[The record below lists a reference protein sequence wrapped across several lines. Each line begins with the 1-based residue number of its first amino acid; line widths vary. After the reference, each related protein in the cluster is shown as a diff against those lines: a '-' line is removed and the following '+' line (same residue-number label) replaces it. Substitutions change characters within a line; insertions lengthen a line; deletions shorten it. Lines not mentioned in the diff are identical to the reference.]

1 MMMSFFKKIVN
12 RLFGDEETPEHTERA
27 VEGNEEDR
35 PSQKEVRTDLP
46 QRSNRTFEFPVMPD
60 EIEEQVEKKLE
71 EEQMDFEPQPLYLN
85 KRWPGKKEAEV
96 SDVPILPNLR
106 REEKRVERPE
116 PTEEPIIVD
125 EKRPFRPTVVPS
137 PIFGMKERDEE
148 WIEQLNTGK
157 KDRTWIESNEG
168 LIRPKKHDERS
179 NEEIAQ
185 QLNEV
190 RQDQEVDDRIEEPA
204 PPSVTGE
211 PIEEAIETGPL
222 ETVESPD
229 ERDVPPSL
237 IVEEPSEDAKK
248 RQTVETYE
256 RPDEEDLF
264 VADESSEQESEQ
276 HSTDDQE
283 RTLSVEEDILIKDD
297 MGATDETTEEIL
309 FVEEDVLPNHYEP
322 LLTEES
328 NVEEQRRVKEEALCE
343 KDEVEEEESFDEV
356 DASEKHE
363 ATEQK
368 ENIRPF
374 NVVMLASDKK
384 KWEAQRERE
393 RAMEATRAVVE
404 EGHSGILSDDDAVHL
419 EEEQTEVDESPKFSW
434 EDTGDETNRAE
445 ESNSPELEVVQPLE
459 MESDRAYHLPSLHY
473 LAPAAPKVEDTE
485 WLNEQ
490 SLALEDTLRHFGIES
505 EVKRAVQGPTVTRF
519 ELTVARGTKV
529 NKIKNLT
536 DDLKMALAARDIR
549 IEAPIPGTHFIGVEI
564 PNRTPRAVSLSEVL
578 TSDVFNDSSSALTAA
593 IGVDIT
599 GNAKVLDLRR
609 MPHGLIAGATGSGKS
624 VCINSI
630 LVSLLYKATP
640 DELRLLLIDPKMVEL
655 APYDGI
661 PHLLSPVI
669 TDVKAATMAL
679 KWAVNE
685 MEDRYERFA
694 AFGVR
699 NIDKYNELAQQ
710 HSEKNMP
717 YLLVVIDELADL
729 MMLAPQ
735 DVEISIS
742 RIAQKARAAGIHLLI
757 ATQRPSVDVITG
769 TIKSNIPT
777 RIAFSVAS
785 HIDSRTILDESGAEH
800 LLGRGD
806 LLLVENGKPA
816 PVRLQG
822 TYVSDEEIEQ
832 VVDHVR
838 RECPTSYAF
847 GQGELLA
854 VAELEERDPLFRE
867 ACEYI
872 ASEETASVSA
882 LQRRFNIGYNRAAK
896 MVDEMEEMGFV
907 SESRGSKGRDVYVT
921 EEELFDRW
929 NK

>member
-12 RLFGDEETPEHTERA
+12 RLFGDEETLEHTER
-27 VEGNEEDR
+27 ELERTDEDR
-35 PSQKEVRTDLP
+35 TSLNEVRPDLP
-46 QRSNRTFEFPVMPD
+46 QRSNRTFEFPIMPD
-60 EIEEQVEKKLE
+60 EIEEQAEKKLD
-71 EEQMDFEPQPLYLN
+71 EEQTEFEPKPLYLN
-85 KRWPGKKEAEV
+85 KRWPGRKEKDV
-96 SDVPILPNLR
+96 SDVPDVPILPHFR
-106 REEKRVERPE
+106 KEEKHVERPKRK
-116 PTEEPIIVD
+116 EELVEVD

-137 PIFGMKERDEE
+137 PIFGMQERDEE
-148 WIEQLNTGK
+148 WIEQLNMSK

-185 QLNEV
+185 QLNEA
-190 RQDQEVDDRIEEPA
+190 RQEDEIDEQVEE
-204 PPSVTGE
+204 SS
-211 PIEEAIETGPL
+211 L
-222 ETVESPD
+222 RTVPD
-229 ERDVPPSL
+229 ELAEDEFETASSEVVETSDEVFPL
-237 IVEEPSEDAKK
+237 IVDERAEQRRQEESEPTADEVILTEEESSALEDERRWKEREERPLNVEPSMEHRRSDASD
-248 RQTVETYE
+248 QT
-256 RPDEEDLF
+256 DEE
-264 VADESSEQESEQ
+264 
-276 HSTDDQE
+276 T
-283 RTLSVEEDILIKDD
+283 SV
-297 MGATDETTEEIL
+297 
-309 FVEEDVLPNHYEP
+309 VEEDVPSAPSE
-322 LLTEES
+322 LLVTEE
-328 NVEEQRRVKEEALCE
+328 NEQTTDEERSV
-343 KDEVEEEESFDEV
+343 VEEETLGEANEEDQAEPEEDEPV
-356 DASEKHE
+356 ER
-363 ATEQK
+363 K

-374 NVVMLASDKK
+374 NVIMLASDKK

-393 RAMEATRAVVE
+393 RAAKQIASTAEENLSDNARMREEESSHEDDESLKDESVEAEQEATDSE
-404 EGHSGILSDDDAVHL
+404 ENVS
-419 EEEQTEVDESPKFSW
+419 QK
-434 EDTGDETNRAE
+434 
-445 ESNSPELEVVQPLE
+445 LEVVQPLTFDE
-459 MESDRAYHLPSLHY
+459 DRTYHLPSIDY
-473 LAPAAPKVEDTE
+473 LAPAAPKVEDTK
-485 WLNEQ
+485 WLDEQ
-490 SLALEDTLRHFGIES
+490 SLALEDTLRHFDIES

-578 TSDVFNDSSSALTAA
+578 TADAFNDSQSALTAA

-599 GNAKVLDLRR
+599 GDAKVLDLRK

-685 MEDRYERFA
+685 MEDRYEQFA

-699 NIDKYNELAQQ
+699 NIDKYNELAREHHEQ
-710 HSEKNMP
+710 KMP
-717 YLLVVIDELADL
+717 YLLIVIDELADL
-729 MMLAPQ
+729 MTLAPQ

-816 PVRLQG
+816 PIRLQG
-822 TYVSDEEIEQ
+822 TYVSDEEIER

-838 RECPTSYAF
+838 RERPANYAF

-921 EEELFDRW
+921 EEELFERW